1 MINLHYCLCVCVCSE
16 ILLIRDLIIDWFT
29 FILCLWNFGVLGLMV
44 IHWKGPLR
52 IQQGYLILCSALVVS
67 QWSSVCMYVCV
78 YVCMCVCVCTCRRTW
93 RVDFVD
99 GYFFQVSTTELIHEL
114 IYYRLKD

>member
-1 MINLHYCLCVCVCSE
+1 
-16 ILLIRDLIIDWFT
+16 
-29 FILCLWNFGVLGLMV
+29 
-44 IHWKGPLR
+44 
-52 IQQGYLILCSALVVS
+52 
-67 QWSSVCMYVCV
+67 MYVCV